1 MFQSIRFDFG
11 LNLFV
16 FSRTTKMATAKSV
29 EKIIH
34 DGPSGIEGEG
44 VKLGEGLGVGERS
57 GEVDGFS
64 DGIGVG
70 EGEAVG
76 IGVGVGDGEPSENV
90 MSVSL
95 MGSSNAVT
103 VPFCGKTL

>member
-1 MFQSIRFDFG
+1 
-11 LNLFV
+11 
-16 FSRTTKMATAKSV
+16 MATAKSND
-29 EKIIH
+29 KIIH
-34 DGPSGIEGEG
+34 DGTSGIEGEG

-57 GEVDGFS
+57 GEVDGLS

-76 IGVGVGDGEPSENV
+76 IGVGVGEGEPSENV

-95 MGSSNAVT
+95 MGSSIAVT
-103 VPFCGKTL
+103 VPFCGKTM